1 MKNTPGRMQRFL
13 FKTALPALAFLDA
26 APIRADDPATAAGY
40 PADVKIVRYPVP
52 EDGSEQPTLFWSPR
66 LGPGQTAPLLVAL
79 HTWSGNY
86 LQAGGEVKYA
96 EWCQQNGWIFLHPDF
111 RGPNRT
117 PAALGSDL
125 MIADIRAAVAWAK
138 ENAPVDESR
147 IYAIGVSGGGHA
159 TQLLAGRMPGVWAGI
174 SSWCGIAD
182 IAAWHA
188 ETTAAGRLNYAGHI
202 VGAIGGEPDASETT
216 MAEAAHRSPLTWLGN
231 ADSVPLDLNHGITDG
246 RSGSVPF
253 THSLRAG
260 GFDHGLVCGSIVPAA
275 RSDTS
280 RRPLWHPSAAFPKG
294 PRQHP
299 CDDLRGRTRDPPRSR
314 PELAR
319 RAAKGRT
326 GGLVAP
332 ENGVARI
339 DRGRSRERKMTL
351 TLRQDPFDS
360 CAPPSFIAACA
371 LSPSSPPRSSSG
383 RNRSF

>member
-253 THSLRAG
+253 THSLRA
-260 GFDHGLVCGSIVPAA
+260 FNAAVPEPARIPEASITAWYA
-275 RSDTS
+275 D
-280 RRPLWHPSAAFPKG
+280 PSSLP
-294 PRQHP
+294 
-299 CDDLRGRTRDPPRSR
+299 RDP
-314 PELAR
+314 
-319 RAAKGRT
+319 
-326 GGLVAP
+326 
-332 ENGVARI
+332 
-339 DRGRSRERKMTL
+339 
-351 TLRQDPFDS
+351 TLRDALYGAHPPLFRKVHGNTRVTIFEGGHEILHEAALNWLAAQRKG
-360 CAPPSFIAACA
+360 APVVW
-371 LSPSSPPRSSSG
+371 SPPKTASLESTAADRESG
-383 RNRSF
+383 K